1 MRIHTGECCGDSLL
15 FTRNFMILDRSDRL
29 TETEMMFRFPAAYGG
44 SQSSGL
50 PRSRDLATRDRVRVG
65 SWTCPIRE
73 RKRVLCDE
81 SGESKATLVPRL
93 ATTSS
98 FISSLVFR
106 VNRLNRNLKPRLAE
120 IHTHTQREHSDQE
133 DHLVGSIAVA
143 SKRRTSKLTIPLSR
157 SQLIILLDPIF
168 SLLASPLL
176 RPSLND
182 V

>member
-1 MRIHTGECCGDSLL
+1 
-15 FTRNFMILDRSDRL
+15 
-29 TETEMMFRFPAAYGG
+29 MFRFPAVYGG
-44 SQSSGL
+44 SQSRGI
-50 PRSRDLATRDRVRVG
+50 PRSRDLGTRDRVRRG

-81 SGESKATLVPRL
+81 SGESKATSNRSSELVPRL